1 MKQLSIF
8 KRDLQAEKSSRK
20 IFNFKYM
27 EIDEAKETRDSS
39 VVPAVAVCLA
49 AFNGERWLPEQ
60 LRSVLEQ
67 TGVSVTVFVS
77 VDRSSD
83 NTEAWFD
90 QLASADSRVI
100 SLAHGEKFGGASRNF
115 FRIMREIDFSEFDYI
130 SFADQDDIWFPDK
143 LLRAHQV
150 LSTTGADAY
159 SSNVIAFWK
168 DNRRVLVQKSQQQVQ
183 WDFLFEAAGPGC
195 TYVLRRE
202 LGAAIQKVLQEHWS
216 QAQNVGHHDWF
227 FYAFARAN
235 GYCWVIDEGAKML
248 YRQHDSNEVGINSGI
263 KAFAVRTRKVLNG
276 WGFRQSALIAVL
288 VGLGDDPFVTKWSRD
303 GRMGMFKLS
312 LHFWQCR
319 RNVRDKFLFALSCL
333 AVGIKGNHRR

>member
-1 MKQLSIF
+1 MVQTRIQS
-8 KRDLQAEKSSRK
+8 EEV
-20 IFNFKYM
+20 FNIKCM
-27 EIDEAKETRDSS
+27 EIAETKETLDSS
-39 VVPAVAVCLA
+39 AIPAVAVCLA
-49 AFNGERWLPEQ
+49 AFNGKRWLPEQ
-60 LRSVLEQ
+60 LRSVLAQ

-90 QLASADSRVI
+90 ELAATDSRVI

-115 FRIMREIDFSEFDYI
+115 FRIMREIDFSAFDYI

-143 LLRAHQV
+143 LLRAYQV
-150 LSTTGADAY
+150 LSATNADAY
-159 SSNVIAFWK
+159 SSNVIAFWT
-168 DNRRVLVQKSQQQVQ
+168 DNRRVLVQKSQEQVQ

-202 LGAAIQKVLQEHWS
+202 LGSAIQQVLKEHWP
-216 QAQNVGHHDWF
+216 QAQNVGLHDWF

-235 GYCWVIDEGAKML
+235 GYRWVIDDGAKML
-248 YRQHDSNEVGINSGI
+248 YRQHDSNQVGINSGV
-263 KAFAVRTRKVLNG
+263 KAFIIRARKVLTG

-288 VGLGDDPFVTKWSRD
+288 VGLGDDPFVTKWSSG

-312 LHFWQCR
+312 LHCWQCR

-333 AVGIKGNHRR
+333 AVGIKGGYRQ